1 MTDPRLDTSARS
13 AARTL
18 LLVGLGL
25 FTGLL
30 GLMVATSLARRAA
43 PVFEP
48 TPVGVQLMPDTAEV
62 LITIDARN
70 ETAWQY
76 VDLDTGTA
84 LAPGDSAGWDLAAQR
99 FRLRTAGGDL
109 GRWYRYGFMTHLLE
123 PAGGLYEVVTDQ
135 ERTATVEVVSY
146 YCPGLQAGCLTLR
159 YRLAPRSLP
168 EPGAWGEP
176 RPPVTAFSA
185 ATPPDWRR
193 DTRTPPRRP
202 H

>member
-1 MTDPRLDTSARS
+1 MTDPRPDSSARS

-48 TPVGVQLMPDTAEV
+48 TPVGVHLMPDTAEV
-62 LITIDARN
+62 LITVDARD
-70 ETAWQY
+70 ETAWRY

-84 LAPGDSAGWDLAAQR
+84 LAPGDSTGWDLAAQR

-109 GRWYRYGFMTHLLE
+109 ARWYRYGFMTHLLE
-123 PAGGLYEVVTDQ
+123 PAGVSYDVVTDQ
-135 ERTATVEVVSY
+135 DRTATVEVVSY

-159 YRLAPRSLP
+159 YRLAPRSP
-168 EPGAWGEP
+168 PDPGASGEP
-176 RPPVTAFSA
+176 RPSATAFSA